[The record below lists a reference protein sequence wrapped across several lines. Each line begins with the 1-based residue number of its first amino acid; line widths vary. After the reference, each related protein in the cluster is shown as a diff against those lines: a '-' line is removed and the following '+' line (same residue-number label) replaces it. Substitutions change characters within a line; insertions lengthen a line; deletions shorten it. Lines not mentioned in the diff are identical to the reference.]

1 MANADIGAFLNS
13 FLHNDQLKL
22 VVFLIVADLVLG
34 VIAAVINHT
43 FVLKHITAFLRD
55 DVLEKVVPWFA
66 LFCLGKANSGF
77 DIVGSVDFGTLAD
90 AAFVG
95 VSAALLGSLLK
106 SLNDMHIGGDAG
118 DGGGLIPQS
127 LAGSFKG

>member
-1 MANADIGAFLNS
+1 MTNADVGAFLNS

-22 VVFLIVADLVLG
+22 VVFLIVADLILG
-34 VIAAVINHT
+34 VIAAIINHT
-43 FVLKHITAFLRD
+43 FVLKHISAFLRD

-77 DIVGSVDFGTLAD
+77 EIVGSVDFGTLAD

-118 DGGGLIPQS
+118 DTGGIPPA

>member
-1 MANADIGAFLNS
+1 MSNADLGQYLNA

-22 VVFLIVADLVLG
+22 VVFLIFADIVLG
-34 VIAAVINHT
+34 VIAAFLNHQ
-43 FVLKHITAFLRD
+43 FVLKHLSAFLRD

-77 DIVGSVDFGTLAD
+77 DIVGGLDFGTLAD

-106 SLNDMHIGGDAG
+106 SLSDMHIAG
-118 DGGGLIPQS
+118 DLPEA
-127 LAGSFKG
+127 LAGSYGSTRTPPS